1 MIKLRIKVPAF
12 GMFCNNWNLKTLPRV
27 DALGLLSDRN
37 TNSAGNTPLPASH
50 HILRRQRR
58 KFRAASRVWPPGDIG
73 GFHSGVGT

>member
-37 TNSAGNTPLPASH
+37 TNS
-50 HILRRQRR
+50 
-58 KFRAASRVWPPGDIG
+58 
-73 GFHSGVGT
+73 